1 MKLKALY
8 NTSTN
13 RYDKKLTAEHV
24 LEERASL
31 VKIFASKVKAQ
42 ASAPRA
48 TTADITDA
56 PMETVVI

>member
-1 MKLKALY
+1 MKLKAVYILEL
-8 NTSTN
+8 S
-13 RYDKKLTAEHV
+13 RYDNKLTAEHV